1 MKLVGYIFLGIVIGV
16 AVTLVAVFIFIAI
29 FQRPPVHDNTLESL
43 DKEMD
48 KQIESLLYEE
58 PVYEEPVD
66 TNYFN
71 IETKKGRVVLFTGMT
86 KDSIISLLGEPHSFR
101 ASSSL
106 GTEHMR
112 YDVEGGVVG
121 NLSLTLEKGKLTELL
136 KY

>member
-1 MKLVGYIFLGIVIGV
+1 MKPVGYIFLGIVIGV

-48 KQIESLLYEE
+48 KQIESLL
-58 PVYEEPVD
+58 YEEPVD